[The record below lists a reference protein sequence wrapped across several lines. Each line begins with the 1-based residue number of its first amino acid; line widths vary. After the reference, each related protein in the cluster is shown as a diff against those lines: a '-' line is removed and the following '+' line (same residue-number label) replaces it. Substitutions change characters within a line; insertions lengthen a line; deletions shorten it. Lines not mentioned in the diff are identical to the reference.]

1 MSIGEEDDSSLS
13 SLPVASSEPHCCC
26 RCRGRLPMASADEG
40 PAMNGVA
47 SRKGKEESGDDE
59 GPGGW
64 GKSEVRWCAGEERWA
79 WGMGK

>member
-1 MSIGEEDDSSLS
+1 
-13 SLPVASSEPHCCC
+13 
-26 RCRGRLPMASADEG
+26 MASADEG

-59 GPGGW
+59 VPGGW